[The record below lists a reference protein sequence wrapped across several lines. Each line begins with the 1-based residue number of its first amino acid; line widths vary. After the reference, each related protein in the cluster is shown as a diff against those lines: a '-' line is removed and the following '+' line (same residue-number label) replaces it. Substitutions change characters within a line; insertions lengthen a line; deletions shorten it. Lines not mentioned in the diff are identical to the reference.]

1 MERFIAVILS
11 LVMALAIVGC
21 SGNANAPAPTTHK
34 GDTSYTADGTVI
46 PGSDP
51 KTWGPADESENVQI
65 PNPWQECTSLEEAG
79 KLAGFSFTA
88 PETVDGYTEC
98 YIAAIEGDF
107 VHAGILQP
115 HGVDHAAGTLG
126 DAGRGIS
133 KTGFF
138 RGSLEGEG
146 AKAVNVVQFG
156 KLIAIAKGAGGGDDR
171 VVQLDAAEIDAQ
183 ASHRISSFRM
193 TGPSLQM
200 RLYPVRVL
208 QEQPMQAPKPQPIR
222 SSKLNWPEVLQA
234 SYTALSIGSG
244 PQV

>member
-98 YIAAIEGDF
+98 YIAAIEGDIAQVIF
-107 VHAGILQP
+107 SNG
-115 HGVDHAAGTLG
+115 DEDDSTLY
-126 DAGRGIS
+126 
-133 KTGFF
+133 F
-138 RGSLEGEG
+138 R
-146 AKAVNVVQFG
+146 
-156 KLIAIAKGAGGGDDR
+156 KGLGGDD
-171 VVQLDAAEIDAQ
+171 
-183 ASHRISSFRM
+183 ISGDSN
-193 TGPSLQM
+193 TYTTIEEQTVDGHT
-200 RLYPVRVL
+200 VL
-208 QEQPMQAPKPQPIR
+208 CKGNDGLI
-222 SSKLNWPEVLQA
+222 
-234 SYTALSIGSG
+234 YTATWTDGEYSYAVMCDAGMSVGQLTAW
-244 PQV
+244 VETLA